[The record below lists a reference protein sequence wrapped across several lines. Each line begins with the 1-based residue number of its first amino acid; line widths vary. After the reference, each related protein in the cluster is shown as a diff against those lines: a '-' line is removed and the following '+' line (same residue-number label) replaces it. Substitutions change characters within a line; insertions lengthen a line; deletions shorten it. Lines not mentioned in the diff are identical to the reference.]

1 MLGLFGTLNLAA
13 RSLQTQ
19 QTGIEVTG
27 QNLAN
32 VNNPAYAR
40 QRVDIQTSISIPT
53 PIGPEGTG
61 ADVVAIQQL
70 RDALVDG
77 QIRNEQSV
85 GGYWTS
91 QQSVLQ
97 NAQTNLGEFLNSTDS
112 LSTQL
117 SGLFNAFQD
126 VATSPT
132 ATNEQALINQA
143 QSLTGKFNQV
153 SQSLTSLG
161 NSLNA
166 SLNNDVQSA
175 NGLLSDIASLNNQ
188 IAAAENPAGGT
199 ANDLRDLREQKLE
212 QLAQLVNIQTST
224 GPDGSVNIAIS
235 GSQLVS
241 GSQVLDTLQTYDPG
255 NGNFLVRTATSATP
269 LTLTGGSLQG
279 TIDARDG
286 TLQNLSDRLNTL
298 ASTLI
303 TAVNNVHQNGFSAS
317 GTTGEDFF
325 TGTDAATIGVN
336 ATLVNDPTKFQAAGV
351 AGAPGDN
358 TVALALAQLAQ
369 QTNPALGNQT
379 FSDAYGQIVSN
390 FGNALN
396 NVNNQLSDHDAV
408 NTMLLQQRS
417 SVSGVSIDEEM
428 TNLMT
433 YQRAYQASA
442 KIVTTVDQM
451 LDTVINMKQTT
462 S

>member
-1 MLGLFGTLNLAA
+1 MLGLFGSLNLAA
-13 RSLQTQ
+13 RSLQAQ
-19 QTGIEVTG
+19 QTGMEVTG
-27 QNLAN
+27 HNLAN

-40 QRVDIQTSISIPT
+40 QRVNIQTSIALAT

-70 RDALVDG
+70 RSELVDA
-77 QIRNEQSV
+77 QIRGEQSV

-97 NAQTNLGEFLNSTDS
+97 NAQANLGEFLNSS
-112 LSTQL
+112 GGLSDQL
-117 SGLFNAFQD
+117 SGLFSAFQD
-126 VATSPT
+126 VATSPS
-132 ATNEQALINQA
+132 ALNEQALVNQA
-143 QSLTGKFNQV
+143 QSLTGTFNQV
-153 SQSLTSLG
+153 SQRLTNLG
-161 NSLNA
+161 NMLNS

-175 NGLLSDIASLNNQ
+175 NDLLSGIAKLNDQ
-188 IAAAENPAGGT
+188 IAAAENPNGGT

-212 QLAQLVNIQTST
+212 QLSQLVNIQTSSA
-224 GPDGSVNIAIS
+224 PDGSVNIAIS

-241 GSQVLDTLQTYDPG
+241 GNQVLDTLQTYDPG
-255 NGNFLVRTATSATP
+255 NGHFLVRTATSATP

-286 TLQNLSDRLNTL
+286 TLQNMRDSLDTL

-303 TAVNNVHQNGFSAS
+303 TEVNNVHRNGFSAS

-336 ATLVNDPTKFQAAGV
+336 ATLVNDPSRFQAAGV

-358 TVALALAQLAQ
+358 TVALALAQLIQ
-369 QTNPALGNQT
+369 QSNPALGNQT
-379 FSDAYGQIVSN
+379 FGDAYGQVVSN
-390 FGNALN
+390 FGHALQ
-396 NVNNQLSDHDAV
+396 NVNVQLSDHDAV
-408 NTMLLQQRS
+408 NTMLLQQRD

-433 YQRAYQASA
+433 YQKAYQASA
-442 KIVTTVDQM
+442 KLVQTVDDM
-451 LDTVINMKQTT
+451 LDTIINMKQ
-462 S
+462 